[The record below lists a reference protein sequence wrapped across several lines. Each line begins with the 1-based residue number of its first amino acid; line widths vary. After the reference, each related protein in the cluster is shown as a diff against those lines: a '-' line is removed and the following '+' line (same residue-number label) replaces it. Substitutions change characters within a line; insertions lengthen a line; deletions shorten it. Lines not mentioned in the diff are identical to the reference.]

1 MNERIN
7 ALRGKLPDGV
17 LNQIAMYDCHPTA
30 DLMKGVKIETWD
42 KCGHCAIPAGMKV
55 TVQEPTYFTLNEE
68 WFLETSRR
76 ELRFYFPKWR
86 FGTCEGMIYIPDWAA
101 EEYLE
106 ERLAAWLDQRE

>member
-30 DLMKGVKIETWD
+30 DLMKSVKIETWGRLD
-42 KCGHCAIPAGMKV
+42 SIPPSMQL
-55 TVQEPTYFTLNEE
+55 TVQEPAYFTLSEP

-76 ELRFYFPKWR
+76 ELRFFFPKWR
-86 FGTCEGMIYIPDWAA
+86 FETCFDLIYVADWAV

-106 ERLAAWLDQRE
+106 ERLAAWLDR